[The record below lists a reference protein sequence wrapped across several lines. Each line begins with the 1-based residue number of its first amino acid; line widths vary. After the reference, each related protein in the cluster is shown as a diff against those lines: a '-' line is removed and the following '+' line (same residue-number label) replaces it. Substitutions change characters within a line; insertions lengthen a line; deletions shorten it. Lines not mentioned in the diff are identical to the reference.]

1 MNSSST
7 KPSYAWKALGTPMYS
22 LRFSTVT
29 ESLQWKNFY
38 DKSRE
43 INRNIRRGRSGSDAA
58 DTTAGDNIIPQMASL
73 STKSCT
79 TP

>member
-1 MNSSST
+1 MGRSDD

-22 LRFSTVT
+22 LRFRTVT
-29 ESLQWKNFY
+29 ESLQWKDFY

-43 INRNIRRGRSGSDAA
+43 INRNIRRGQSGSDAA
-58 DTTAGDNIIPQMASL
+58 DTTAGDDIIPQMTSL